1 MGLRVI
7 NQMGADVADHIRRAQ
22 PDAEIIEFTGG
33 DPPPGLAADVF
44 FGGYFGW
51 DDIARWVDAAGV
63 QWIQVS
69 GTGVDKVPRS
79 IYDGRI
85 VTCARGASAE
95 PISEW
100 VMAAVLAWAKRMPE
114 TALHEPP
121 RHWNFPWPRLD
132 AVAGATIAIV
142 GLGGIG
148 SAIARRALA
157 FDMHVRALRRT
168 DAPSPIEGVE
178 VVREI
183 DALVDGADHLVLAAP
198 ATAKTHHLVNAALL
212 ERVKPGVHLVNI
224 ARGSLVD
231 QDALRVALDD
241 DRVAQATLDTVDPEP
256 VPEGHWMYTHSKVRL
271 FAHISWYNPFLQGA
285 AIDIFTD
292 NLGRFARGEDLREVV
307 DPDEGY

>member
-1 MGLRVI
+1 MGEGVAEHVRREVP
-7 NQMGADVADHIRRAQ
+7 DV
-22 PDAEIIEFTGG
+22 EIIEFTGG
-33 DPPPGLAADVF
+33 DPPAGLEADVF

-51 DDIARWVDAAGV
+51 DEIARWVAAAGV
-63 QWIQVS
+63 RWIQVS
-69 GTGVDKVPRS
+69 GTGVDKVPAS

-114 TALHEPP
+114 TVLHEPP
-121 RHWNFPWPRLD
+121 RHWNFPWPHLD
-132 AVAGATIAIV
+132 AVAGGTIGLV

-178 VVREI
+178 VVRELE
-183 DALVDGADHLVLAAP
+183 DLVADADHLVLAAP
-198 ATAKTHHLVNAALL
+198 ATAKTRHLVNAEVL

-241 DRVAQATLDTVDPEP
+241 GRVAMASLDTVDPEP
-256 VPEGHWMYTHSKVRL
+256 LPEGHWLYSHPKVRL
-271 FAHISWYNPFLQGA
+271 FAHISWYNPNLQGA
-285 AIDIFTD
+285 AIEIFVD
-292 NLGRFARGEDLREVV
+292 NIRRFTRGEQLREVV
-307 DPDEGY
+307 DPGEGY